1 MPRVRGNAPAE
12 IERDWDALRWIA
24 RFRFVDAEVL
34 GLHLGVSR
42 QQASARVR
50 RLEREG
56 LVVRAGARGGSLTW
70 TISATRRGM
79 RALGLPPR
87 RAARSDVDRD
97 KELALA
103 WLVTRLEQRA
113 PDSTVLTERECR
125 LAEAAGR
132 TSRSVEVIESG
143 GRCRPHWPDLVIERP
158 DGLRLAIEFVF
169 HKTPSSRLASVVLAY
184 RRTDR
189 FNEVRLLVAEPSI
202 ARTVTHVVRE
212 AAPPPGSESSDDIN
226 LVTAP
231 WPGLPHRAKRE
242 VERVIAG
249 AVMFGCL

>member
-1 MPRVRGNAPAE
+1 
-12 IERDWDALRWIA
+12 
-24 RFRFVDAEVL
+24 
-34 GLHLGVSR
+34 
-42 QQASARVR
+42 
-50 RLEREG
+50 
-56 LVVRAGARGGSLTW
+56 
-70 TISATRRGM
+70 
-79 RALGLPPR
+79 
-87 RAARSDVDRD
+87 
-97 KELALA
+97 
-103 WLVTRLEQRA
+103 
-113 PDSTVLTERECR
+113 
-125 LAEAAGR
+125 
-132 TSRSVEVIESG
+132 VEVIESG

-249 AVMFGCL
+249 GR